1 MTQTYPIRAKLARTI
16 IQSFDLKRGKDRLY
30 LTLRSIFQIPQKL
43 TIDLT
48 PTVKLN
54 VNLDDYLQRWIFCH
68 RLQDEPDYYYIGKI
82 LKKGEHFLD
91 IGANIGIVSLIAS
104 RAVGDSGKVYSVE
117 ALPTTRQLLEE
128 NIALNDA
135 KNIKV
140 VPFALLDKS
149 GEVEFFGAI
158 DGNIGGSS
166 LSAQGQKGKPVIV
179 EGKTL
184 DSLLADGT
192 IEKCDVMKM
201 DIEGAEIL
209 ALRGM
214 SNLFAKNKPR
224 AVMIEV
230 ADEHLAQFSAKPAD
244 IIEFFSNHGYLWY
257 EALPEGFKQVQNLD
271 LTGYNNLWAIL
282 PNGVEGK
289 FLL

>member
-1 MTQTYPIRAKLARTI
+1 VTHSYPIRAKLARTI
-16 IQSFDLKRGKDRLY
+16 IQNFDLPRGKDRLY
-30 LTLRSIFQIPQKL
+30 LTLRSILRIPQKM
-43 TIDLT
+43 TVDLT

-68 RLQDEPDYYYIGKI
+68 RLKDEPDYFYIGKI
-82 LKKGEHFLD
+82 LKQGEHFLD

-104 RAVGDSGKVYSVE
+104 RSVGDLGKVYAVE
-117 ALPTTRQLLEE
+117 ALPTTRKLLEE

-135 KNIKV
+135 RNIKV
-140 VPFALLDKS
+140 IPFALLDKT
-149 GEVEFFGAI
+149 GEVKFYGST

-184 DSLLADGT
+184 DSLLTDGT

-214 SNLFAKNKPR
+214 KNLFANHKPR

-230 ADEHLAQFSAKPAD
+230 ADEHLAQFSANPAD
-244 IIEFFSNHGYLWY
+244 IIEFFSNHGYFWY

-271 LTGYNNLWAIL
+271 LKGYNNLWAIL
-282 PNGVEGK
+282 PNGVEEN